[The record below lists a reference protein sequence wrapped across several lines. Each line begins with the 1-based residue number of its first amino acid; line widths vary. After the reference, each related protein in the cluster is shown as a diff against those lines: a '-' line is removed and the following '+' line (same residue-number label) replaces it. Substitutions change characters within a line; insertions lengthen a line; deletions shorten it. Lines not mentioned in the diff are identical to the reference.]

1 MQMIMHHGYVSV
13 YTYIVFDKPLDVGRL
28 KEYKANIE
36 DDFNEDDA
44 EGDMFCLFYKI
55 FGLDRDFYKM
65 TNGKKKMRSKSLLVN
80 ASSAMSQYSDA
91 VDKGLFGRN
100 RKK

>member
-1 MQMIMHHGYVSV
+1 MHHGYVSV

-28 KEYKANIE
+28 KDYKANIE

-55 FGLDRDFYKM
+55 FGIDKDFTKM
-65 TNGKKKMRSKSLLVN
+65 TSGNKKIRAKSHLVN
-80 ASSAMSQYSDA
+80 ASRAMSQYREA
-91 VDKGLFGRN
+91 VDKRLFGRV
-100 RKK
+100 KK

>member
-1 MQMIMHHGYVSV
+1 MHHGYVSV

-55 FGLDRDFYKM
+55 FGLDRDFSKI
-65 TNGKKKMRSKSLLVN
+65 TNGNKKERVKSYLVK
-80 ASSAMSQYSDA
+80 ASRAMSQYREA
-91 VDKGLFGRN
+91 VDKGLFGRV
-100 RKK
+100 KKK